1 MKGLVLFCEV
11 NACFR
16 AQTLILIY
24 EIVFAARIPPRPL
37 SVEACRLAAPSKAG
51 VREAV
56 AGAGMQ
62 CMPSLCEVFWRFVCR
77 GIWGML
83 AVDKDKGTRLV
94 LLMAPRVSG
103 WTGAYGTC

>member
-1 MKGLVLFCEV
+1 M
-11 NACFR
+11 
-16 AQTLILIY
+16 
-24 EIVFAARIPPRPL
+24 
-37 SVEACRLAAPSKAG
+37 KAG

-83 AVDKDKGTRLV
+83 AVDKAIDRTKLV
-94 LLMAPRVSG
+94 LFGSQRLWMDRGIRDVLKAF
-103 WTGAYGTC
+103 WTGELR